1 MDNDPLGGSKQEQ
14 HNLMMQGWGQK
25 RTLDISL
32 NFQGSLIKTCGIVS
46 LCLKKNLTKMANKIS
61 SKLQ

>member
-32 NFQGSLIKTCGIVS
+32 NFQGSLIKKHVALS
-46 LCLKKNLTKMANKIS
+46 HSA
-61 SKLQ
+61 